1 MDADDLRMVA
11 PVSYASSRPEAAAD
25 AQGKFMTV
33 ENFEVID
40 GLGISKES
48 GEVVLT
54 ISDHLPW
61 DTASEHFEKLEGKI
75 GRYLDFI
82 RSGQLLE
89 SVPDA
94 AKRQV
99 RISVFC
105 KHQPDDN
112 THNFLLAAGRQL
124 AHDGV
129 KLSFVEL
136 PDVY

>member
-1 MDADDLRMVA
+1 MK
-11 PVSYASSRPEAAAD
+11 RPQAAAG

-40 GLGISKES
+40 ALGISKKS

-61 DTASEHFEKLEGKI
+61 GTSSEHFEKLESKI

-94 AKRQV
+94 ANRQV

-112 THNFLLAAGRQL
+112 AHKFLIAAGRQL
-124 AHDGV
+124 AHYGV
-129 KLSFVEL
+129 KLSFGEL
-136 PDVY
+136 PDGY